1 MLDNE
6 RVSSKQGEFQL
17 SADGGRVMGAWNWLW
32 KRFLTQPENIGGTG
46 LLLFWSG
53 WGVQAL
59 SHSPAVKHAGGAVTY
74 VGGFLFGLSFL
85 IYLLRFVRRL
95 MPRGAG
101 IAAAAM
107 IDIAVYGFFVLIP
120 PLLVSLVTS
129 GGNWSAVDAAMLG
142 KGGHGLV
149 PDVLGGVRF
158 ACQLATLLILIGI
171 PAVLR
176 HWLLPWGAASG
187 LARSLVPSWLAA
199 VATVLTWLYIILLHF
214 GGGALA
220 RDPLGL
226 IVVTGLAAALILV
239 PVFQFVARSCWEYGF
254 VAVFDP
260 VRWHGAFRV
269 VFDEVLGARGSGVVG
284 KPHGPGPARNP
295 GTEPEEAR

>member
-1 MLDNE
+1 
-6 RVSSKQGEFQL
+6 
-17 SADGGRVMGAWNWLW
+17 MGAWNWLW
-32 KRFLTQPENIGGTG
+32 KRFLTQPDNVGGTG
-46 LLLFWSG
+46 LVLFWAG

-59 SHSPAVKHAGGAVTY
+59 SHSPAVKHAGGTVTY

-85 IYLLRFVRRL
+85 IYLLKFVRRL
-95 MPRGAG
+95 MPRGAS

-129 GGNWSAVDAAMLG
+129 GGNWSEVGAAMLG

-158 ACQLATLLILIGI
+158 ACQLVTLLILIAI

-176 HWLLPWGAASG
+176 HWLLPWGTASS

-260 VRWHGAFRV
+260 VRWHGAFRA
-269 VFDEVLGARGSGVVG
+269 VFDEVLGAHGSDVTD
-284 KPHGPGPARNP
+284 KRHGPGQPHQAQPQPADRAGENTAQADAVSARAP
-295 GTEPEEAR
+295 GRLPR